1 MTKSQS
7 TNNDE
12 NRSLSNEQIEKMT
25 PEDFLVA
32 FFHSQF
38 VEEPVWVHIL
48 AQQITRVLATYS
60 DLFEM
65 GLDKIQVDKDI
76 SDARRSILLRTVIGI
91 KDEVE

>member
-1 MTKSQS
+1 MKKLRNTEK
-7 TNNDE
+7 DE
-12 NRSLSNEQIEKMT
+12 NRSLSNDQIEKMT

-48 AQQITRVLATYS
+48 AQQMTRVLATYS

-65 GLDKIQVDKDI
+65 ELGKIQVDKDI
-76 SDARRSILLRTVIGI
+76 SDTRLSILMRSVIGI
-91 KDEVE
+91 KEENE